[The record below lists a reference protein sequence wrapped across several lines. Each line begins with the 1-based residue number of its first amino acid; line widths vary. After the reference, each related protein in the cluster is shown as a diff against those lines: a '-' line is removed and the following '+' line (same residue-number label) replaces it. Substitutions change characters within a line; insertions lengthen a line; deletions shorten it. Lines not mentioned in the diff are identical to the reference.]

1 MTINKK
7 RLLASLAL
15 CFAAEGLGGLF
26 TARSV
31 GTWYL
36 TLQKPEF
43 TPPGWLFGPV
53 WTLLYF
59 LMGLSFYLIW
69 NARDTHMKKSA
80 IVVFA
85 IQLILN
91 VSWSGAFFGMRS
103 IIGGLIII
111 VALWLA
117 IVLTM
122 YLFRQISRP
131 AATMLFPYLA
141 WVSFASILN
150 YELWRLNL

>member
-1 MTINKK
+1 MALNKK
-7 RLLASLAL
+7 KLLASLAL
-15 CFAAEGLGGLF
+15 CFGAEGLGGLF

-31 GTWYL
+31 GNWYL

-43 TPPGWLFGPV
+43 SPPAWLFGPV

-59 LMGLSFYLIW
+59 LMGLSFYVIW
-69 NARDTHMKKSA
+69 SARDSDMKKSA
-80 IVVFA
+80 IALFV

-91 VSWSGAFFGMRS
+91 VSWSLAFFGMKS
-103 IIGGLIII
+103 IIGGLIVI

-117 IVLTM
+117 IVSTI
-122 YLFRQISRP
+122 YRFREISRP
-131 AATMLFPYLA
+131 AAGMLLPYLA

-150 YELWRLNL
+150 FALWRLNL

>member
-26 TARSV
+26 TAQSV

-36 TLQKPEF
+36 TLQKPAF

-59 LMGLSFYLIW
+59 LMGVSFYLVW
-69 NARDTHMKKSA
+69 NARENKIKKSA
-80 IVVFA
+80 IVLFF

-91 VSWSGAFFGMRS
+91 VSWSLVFFRMQS
-103 IIGGLIII
+103 ILGGLIVII
-111 VALWLA
+111 SLWLA
-117 IVLTM
+117 IVLTV
-122 YLFRQISRP
+122 YRFRRIFRP
-131 AATMLFPYLA
+131 AAGMLLPYLA

-150 YELWRLNL
+150 FELWRLNI

>member
-1 MTINKK
+1 MALNKK
-7 RLLASLAL
+7 KLLVSLAL
-15 CFAAEGLGGLF
+15 CFGAEGLGGFF

-36 TLQKPEF
+36 TLQKPGF

-69 NARDTHMKKSA
+69 NARDTHMKKLA

-91 VSWSGAFFGMRS
+91 VSWSLAFFGMRS

-117 IVLTM
+117 IVLTI
-122 YLFRQISRP
+122 YRFRQISRL
-131 AATMLFPYLA
+131 AAGMLAPYLA

-150 YELWRLNL
+150 YELWRLNF

>member
-1 MTINKK
+1 MAINKK
-7 RLLASLAL
+7 KLFASLAL
-15 CFAAEGLGGLF
+15 CFGAEGLGGLF

-59 LMGLSFYLIW
+59 LMGISFYLVW
-69 NARDTHMKKSA
+69 NARENKNKKNA
-80 IVVFA
+80 IVLFF

-91 VSWSGAFFGMRS
+91 VSWSLVFFGMQS
-103 IIGGLIII
+103 ILGGLIVIT
-111 VALWLA
+111 ALWLA
-117 IVLTM
+117 IVSTM
-122 YLFRQISRP
+122 YHFRHISRT
-131 AATMLFPYLA
+131 AAGMLLPYLA
-141 WVSFASILN
+141 WVSFASVLN
-150 YELWRLNL
+150 YELWRLNI